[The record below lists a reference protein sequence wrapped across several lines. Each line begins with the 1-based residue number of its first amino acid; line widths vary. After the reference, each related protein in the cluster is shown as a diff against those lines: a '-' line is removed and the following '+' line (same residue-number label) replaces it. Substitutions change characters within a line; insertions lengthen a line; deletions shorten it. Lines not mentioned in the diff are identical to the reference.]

1 MKSLKTDKKE
11 FLIYK
16 NDLTENVS
24 CGKTISLDTETT
36 GLSLVR
42 DRLCLIQIADEDN
55 NCHLVKFD
63 HDFFKK
69 KKTPINLINLLNNDH
84 IEKIFHFA
92 RFDLAFIKKF
102 LGVDCKNV
110 FCTKIAS
117 KLVRTYTDRH
127 GLKDLCREML
137 NIDLNKSQQT
147 SDWSN
152 EELLASQIK
161 YAASDVIYLIKLKEK
176 LVQMLKR
183 EDRFELAQNIFKFL
197 NFRVELDL
205 LGWDQHD
212 IFSHSSQ

>member
-1 MKSLKTDKKE
+1 MKSFKIDKKE
-11 FLIYK
+11 FKLYK
-16 NDLTENVS
+16 NDITDNFI
-24 CGKTISLDTETT
+24 CGKKISLDTETT

-42 DRLCLIQIADEDN
+42 DRLCLIQIGDENN

-63 HDFFKK
+63 RNFLKNK
-69 KKTPINLINLLNNDH
+69 AVPKNLIRLLSNDN

-102 LGVDCKNV
+102 LGVECRNV

-147 SDWSN
+147 SDWSSD
-152 EELLASQIK
+152 ELLPSQIK
-161 YAASDVIYLIKLKEK
+161 YAASDVLHLINLKEK
-176 LVQMLKR
+176 LTQMLIR
-183 EDRFELAQNIFKFL
+183 EDRLELAENIFKFL
-197 NFRVELDL
+197 NFRVQLDL
-205 LGWDQHD
+205 LGWDQID
-212 IFSHSSQ
+212 IFSHSS